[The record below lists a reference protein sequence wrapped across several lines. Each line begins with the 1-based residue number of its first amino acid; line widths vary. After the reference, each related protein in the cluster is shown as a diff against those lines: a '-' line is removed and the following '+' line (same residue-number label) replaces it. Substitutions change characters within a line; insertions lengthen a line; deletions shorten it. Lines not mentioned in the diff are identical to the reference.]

1 MSNRKGIVYLLGI
14 GPGSEGLLTPDAAR
28 AIESADTII
37 GYTGY
42 LEMIASR
49 LVGKR
54 ALGRELGEET
64 ARGELAIEIAERG
77 GIVAVVSSGDAG
89 IYGMA
94 GVVQE
99 VAAKR
104 RSEVEIVVI
113 PGVTAACSAA
123 ARLGAP
129 LAHDWASIS
138 LSDLLTPW
146 DVIINRVQ
154 AAARA
159 DFVIALYNPTSKTRA
174 HRFAAVVDLLLR
186 WKSPETPVGLVE
198 NAYRPGEKIAI
209 VRLGELSTAHVTMFT
224 IVIVGSSKTFV
235 DRSRMITP
243 RIYAAKS
250 IETLGDEA
258 EPIERPA
265 AIERNE
271 RVEASERAETIAHVN
286 RDESGE
292 KIDRKKRFE
301 PIEEVD
307 TVERN
312 ETFKSVDIFQ
322 RNQRVDPRV
331 RRSEVGDSI
340 LARSFELI
348 DAELGDRPRDPAER
362 AILRRTI
369 HASADFDY
377 VHNIRF
383 GPGAIEAA
391 VRCLRAGGTILVD
404 VEMLRAGIRSDLAG
418 ELGVEIACGLNHP
431 ACLELARS
439 EGLTRTAAGFRL
451 AYEQAGAGSIVAIGN
466 APTAIQELIRLVQE
480 GFPPPA
486 CAIGVPVG
494 FVGVEE
500 AKQQLS
506 MQRYF
511 PYLTSAGRK
520 GGTAVVAAI
529 VNALLEIARDGA
541 DP

>member
-1 MSNRKGIVYLLGI
+1 MMSDKKGIVYLVGI
-14 GPGSEGLLTPDAAR
+14 GPGSEGLLAPDAAL
-28 AIESADTII
+28 AIESADTIV

-146 DVIINRVQ
+146 DVITKRVQ

-174 HRFAAVVDLLLR
+174 HRFAAIVELLLR
-186 WKSPETPVGLVE
+186 WRSPETPVGLVE
-198 NAYRPGEKIAI
+198 NAYRPGENIAI
-209 VRLGELSTAHVTMFT
+209 VRLGDLLTAHVTMFT

-243 RIYAAKS
+243 RIYAAKT
-250 IETLGDEA
+250 IETLDDEA

-265 AIERNE
+265 AIER
-271 RVEASERAETIAHVN
+271 
-286 RDESGE
+286 D
-292 KIDRKKRFE
+292 D
-301 PIEEVD
+301 P
-307 TVERN
+307 
-312 ETFKSVDIFQ
+312 
-322 RNQRVDPRV
+322 VDPRV

-348 DAELGDRPRDPAER
+348 DAELGVRPRDPAER

-391 VRCLRAGGTILVD
+391 VRGLRAGGTILVD
-404 VEMLRAGIRSDLAG
+404 VEMLRAGIRSDWAG

-431 ACLELARS
+431 ACLELARTK
-439 EGLTRTAAGFRL
+439 GLTRTAAGIRL
-451 AYEQAGAGSIVAIGN
+451 ALERAGAGTIVAIGN
-466 APTAIQELIRLVQE
+466 APTAIQELIRMVQE

>member
-1 MSNRKGIVYLLGI
+1 MSETKGIVYLVGI
-14 GPGSEGLLTPDAAR
+14 GPGSAGSLTPDAAR
-28 AIESADTII
+28 AIESAATVV

-49 LVGKR
+49 LGGKQV
-54 ALGRELGEET
+54 LGRELGEET

-77 GIVAVVSSGDAG
+77 GVVAVVSSGDAG

-146 DVIINRVQ
+146 DVITNRVQ

-174 HRFAAVVDLLLR
+174 HRFAAVVDLLLQ

-198 NAYRPGEKIAI
+198 NADRPGERIEI
-209 VRLGELSTAHVTMFT
+209 VRLGDLKSANVSMFT
-224 IVIVGSSKTFV
+224 IVIVGSSRTFV

-250 IETLGDEA
+250 SD
-258 EPIERPA
+258 
-265 AIERNE
+265 
-271 RVEASERAETIAHVN
+271 ERADDGGGN
-286 RDESGE
+286 RRDE
-292 KIDRKKRFE
+292 
-301 PIEEVD
+301 
-307 TVERN
+307 
-312 ETFKSVDIFQ
+312 
-322 RNQRVDPRV
+322 
-331 RRSEVGDSI
+331 RRSEVGDAI
-340 LARSFELI
+340 LSRSFELI
-348 DAELGDRPRDPAER
+348 DAELGDRPRDPRER

-383 GPGAIEAA
+383 GSGAIEAA
-391 VRCLRAGGTILVD
+391 VRGLRGGGTIVAD
-404 VEMLRAGIRSDLAG
+404 VEMLRAGIRSDYASD
-418 ELGVEIACGLNHP
+418 LGVKIACGLNHH
-431 ACLELARS
+431 ACLELARA
-439 EGLTRTAAGFRL
+439 EGLTRTAAGIRL
-451 AYEQAGAGSIVAIGN
+451 ALEEARAGAIVAIGN
-466 APTAIQELIRLVQE
+466 APTAIQELIRMVE
-480 GFPPPA
+480 AGFPPPA

-500 AKQQLS
+500 AKQQL
-506 MQRYF
+506 MNQRLF